1 MDALEEEVARAA
13 AGRWAADVDG
23 GERDGEHSH
32 DDTADEA
39 SSEGASSDSSAVDE
53 EDLPSR
59 LVGMLDVERPAW

>member
-1 MDALEEEVARAA
+1 MARAA

-23 GERDGEHSH
+23 GERDDE
-32 DDTADEA
+32 TADEA

>member
-1 MDALEEEVARAA
+1 MEALEEEVARAA

-23 GERDGEHSH
+23 GERDRER
-32 DDTADEA
+32 DDETADEA